1 MLKFLRKDRQ
11 ENQLQQQN
19 RTVLP
24 GQFQFV
30 HGSKAS
36 PCGRRHVGRELHRYT
51 VCSRAGERVRCGLHL
66 LQPGQRA
73 ETRQA
78 ESCQEAW
85 ERGARW

>member
-1 MLKFLRKDRQ
+1 MLKFLRKDRR

-36 PCGRRHVGRELHRYT
+36 PCGRRLVGRELHRYT

-66 LQPGQRA
+66 LQAGQRA

-78 ESCQEAW
+78 KSCQEAW